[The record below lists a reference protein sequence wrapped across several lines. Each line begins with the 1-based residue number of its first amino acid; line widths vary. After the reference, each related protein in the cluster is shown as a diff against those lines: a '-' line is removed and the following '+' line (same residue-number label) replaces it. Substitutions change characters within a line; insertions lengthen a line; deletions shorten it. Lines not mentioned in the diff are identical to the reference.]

1 LTFTLLWKSKEANS
15 VCPIPENIHTL
26 HRRDIWNFLG
36 GGGSVRPICL
46 RCVKLNTWN
55 FQRGGEGGGRKKSLP
70 WGGMDIYWK
79 YTIKLV
85 WNRLSHCS
93 SQ

>member
-1 LTFTLLWKSKEANS
+1 MPHSRKYPYPPQKGYFEF
-15 VCPIPENIHTL
+15 PGG
-26 HRRDIWNFLG
+26 G

-55 FQRGGEGGGRKKSLP
+55 FQRGGEGGGRKKTLP

-79 YTIKLV
+79 YATKLV
-85 WNRLSHCS
+85 WNRLGHCS
-93 SQ
+93 